1 MSVMEEV
8 QPLTTH
14 LPLTDSSMVLPQTM
28 KDFLAGLDP
37 ESSLIWQASLMPQ
50 KSTDMRLLE
59 LEAAVSALQ
68 VELAEAKTLIAAYV
82 AIVQRLEG
90 KRK

>member
-1 MSVMEEV
+1 
-8 QPLTTH
+8 
-14 LPLTDSSMVLPQTM
+14 
-28 KDFLAGLDP
+28 
-37 ESSLIWQASLMPQ
+37 
-50 KSTDMRLLE
+50 MRLLE